1 MKIWILLA
9 IAGLLLL
16 WSLVRERFEAT
27 PNIKAPPYTD
37 AEKVRMYQMMSL
49 TSQGILMAKAK
60 KLAPAEK
67 DDTKLAA
74 LAGGILAPTVASF
87 FNTVYKPAQTTLRAS
102 NVNSFMEFRTGP
114 NVELEKE
121 LLMAYFINQP
131 GLATSGYVDLLA
143 AMGQTPE
150 YQTAPGATPPT
161 APATPPSGSP
171 PPPVCPVGRIFDD
184 DDPPMCVESTTTDF
198 TCPTGYAKDGFTC
211 KRVGGSEVTPPVCPT
226 GKTFSDRYG
235 GCLSRVSPTC
245 PSGYRYDNGECVV
258 SPGAGGGGGGGGAT
272 TSGTTTGGS
281 SVTSLG
287 PTSGGSSQRRQ
298 QVFGPVF
305 TSMGAPY
312 DGSQGATDT
321 SRTNVYPELLGGMV
335 DTSTRIPGV
344 GITSPSKNWS
354 LTQDGSLPS
363 NQSLGSDEMSRYFP
377 YSRTPGDMDV
387 LPDPWRVAQTF
398 SQSTYSSKTEPVPFL
413 TDFSAFQK

>member
-1 MKIWILLA
+1 M
-9 IAGLLLL
+9 
-16 WSLVRERFEAT
+16 
-27 PNIKAPPYTD
+27 
-37 AEKVRMYQMMSL
+37 
-49 TSQGILMAKAK
+49 
-60 KLAPAEK
+60 
-67 DDTKLAA
+67 
-74 LAGGILAPTVASF
+74 
-87 FNTVYKPAQTTLRAS
+87 
-102 NVNSFMEFRTGP
+102 
-114 NVELEKE
+114 
-121 LLMAYFINQP
+121 
-131 GLATSGYVDLLA
+131 
-143 AMGQTPE
+143 
-150 YQTAPGATPPT
+150 
-161 APATPPSGSP
+161 
-171 PPPVCPVGRIFDD
+171 
-184 DDPPMCVESTTTDF
+184 
-198 TCPTGYAKDGFTC
+198 
-211 KRVGGSEVTPPVCPT
+211 
-226 GKTFSDRYG
+226 
-235 GCLSRVSPTC
+235 
-245 PSGYRYDNGECVV
+245 
-258 SPGAGGGGGGGGAT
+258 
-272 TSGTTTGGS
+272 
-281 SVTSLG
+281 TSLG